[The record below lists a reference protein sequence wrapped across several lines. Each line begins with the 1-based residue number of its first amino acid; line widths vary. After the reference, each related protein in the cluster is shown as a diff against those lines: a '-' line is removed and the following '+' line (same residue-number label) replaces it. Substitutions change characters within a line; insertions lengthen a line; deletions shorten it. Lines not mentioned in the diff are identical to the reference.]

1 MNITHTILATVGS
14 IIVMFAISKL
24 LGNKQISQLTLFD
37 YINGITIGSIA
48 SEMAVSQ
55 EMDEL
60 IVPVIAMVLYGLTGF
75 LLSVLTMKSI
85 HCRHFLSGKPILLIE
100 KGKIYPENLKTAKLD
115 VNDLLS
121 RARTSGYF
129 DISKIY
135 YAILETNGTISFME
149 RATEAPL
156 TPKDLGYEKHD
167 EKLCTDLILDGV
179 PENSGEQQ
187 EDLLRLNL
195 LQELVQLLCKP
206 AHRQTNNVIKVPV
219 YLFHKKCSKPLYA
232 VSPRLIHRL
241 AAFHIGFY
249 LLVGKLSESHCGING
264 KATVTTASAKGNAC
278 YNMMSLA

>member
-1 MNITHTILATVGS
+1 MQIIRAYSERGQTPMNITHTILATVGS

-100 KGKIYPENLKTAKLD
+100 KGKIYPENLKT
-115 VNDLLS
+115 
-121 RARTSGYF
+121 
-129 DISKIY
+129 
-135 YAILETNGTISFME
+135 ME

-156 TPKDLGYEKHD
+156 TPKDLGYEKQD

-179 PENSGEQQ
+179 IMEDNLKYAGKEIKWLTNEIRKQGCSSTDKVFLCIVDGNDKVTVFPKTQ
-187 EDLLRLNL
+187 ESN
-195 LQELVQLLCKP
+195 
-206 AHRQTNNVIKVPV
+206 
-219 YLFHKKCSKPLYA
+219 KKIY
-232 VSPRLIHRL
+232 
-241 AAFHIGFY
+241 FD
-249 LLVGKLSESHCGING
+249 
-264 KATVTTASAKGNAC
+264 
-278 YNMMSLA
+278 

>member
-1 MNITHTILATVGS
+1 MQIIRAYSERGQTPMNITHTILATVGS

-55 EMDEL
+55 EMNE
-60 IVPVIAMVLYGLTGF
+60 
-75 LLSVLTMKSI
+75 
-85 HCRHFLSGKPILLIE
+85 PILLIE

-156 TPKDLGYEKHD
+156 TPKDLGYEKQD

-179 PENSGEQQ
+179 IMEDNLKYAGKEIKWLTNEIRKQGCSSPDKVFLCIVDGNDKVTVFPKTQ
-187 EDLLRLNL
+187 ESN
-195 LQELVQLLCKP
+195 
-206 AHRQTNNVIKVPV
+206 
-219 YLFHKKCSKPLYA
+219 KKIY
-232 VSPRLIHRL
+232 
-241 AAFHIGFY
+241 FD
-249 LLVGKLSESHCGING
+249 
-264 KATVTTASAKGNAC
+264 
-278 YNMMSLA
+278 

>member
-1 MNITHTILATVGS
+1 MQIIRAYSERGQTPMNITHTILATVGS
-14 IIVMFAISKL
+14 IIVMLAISKL

-135 YAILETNGTISFME
+135 YAILETNGNISFME

-156 TPKDLGYEKHD
+156 TPKDLGYEKQD

-179 PENSGEQQ
+179 IMEDNLKYAGKEIKWLTNEIRKQGCSSTDKVFLCIVDGNDKVTVFPKTQ
-187 EDLLRLNL
+187 ESN
-195 LQELVQLLCKP
+195 
-206 AHRQTNNVIKVPV
+206 
-219 YLFHKKCSKPLYA
+219 KKIY
-232 VSPRLIHRL
+232 
-241 AAFHIGFY
+241 FD
-249 LLVGKLSESHCGING
+249 
-264 KATVTTASAKGNAC
+264 
-278 YNMMSLA
+278 

>member
-37 YINGITIGSIA
+37 YINGITIG
-48 SEMAVSQ
+48 
-55 EMDEL
+55 
-60 IVPVIAMVLYGLTGF
+60 
-75 LLSVLTMKSI
+75 SI

-156 TPKDLGYEKHD
+156 TPKDLGYEKQD

-179 PENSGEQQ
+179 IMEDNLKYAGKEIKWLTNEIRKQGCSSPDKVFLCIVDGNDKVTVFPKTQ
-187 EDLLRLNL
+187 ESN
-195 LQELVQLLCKP
+195 
-206 AHRQTNNVIKVPV
+206 
-219 YLFHKKCSKPLYA
+219 KKIY
-232 VSPRLIHRL
+232 
-241 AAFHIGFY
+241 FD
-249 LLVGKLSESHCGING
+249 
-264 KATVTTASAKGNAC
+264 
-278 YNMMSLA
+278 